1 MLSRI
6 WTISTFLSISRILLL
21 APLAYFLLSD
31 APNGHLWSAV
41 VMLTAGATD
50 FLDGYLARRLH
61 QVTDFGKIID
71 PVADKITVGIGTAML
86 VAVGLVPLWYVIV
99 VVSRD
104 MLILFGGIYIKSKKK
119 IITQSN
125 WPGKIAVSLVS
136 FVMLESV
143 LHTPA
148 LGMLREILVWS
159 SIVMMG
165 LSLYL
170 YVQRLFIGNSRA
182 GRSSS

>member
-1 MLSRI
+1 MLQRI
-6 WTISTFLSISRILLL
+6 WTISSFLSVSRIILL
-21 APLAYFLLSD
+21 APLAYFLFAD
-31 APNGHLWSAV
+31 IPHGHTWAAV
-41 VMLTAGATD
+41 VMLAAGATD

-71 PVADKITVGIGTAML
+71 PLADKITVGVGTAML
-86 VAVGLVPLWYVIV
+86 VADGLVPLWYVIV
-99 VVSRD
+99 VISRD
-104 MLILFGGIYIKSKKK
+104 ALILAGSIYITSKKK

-143 LHTPA
+143 LHTPSLDA
-148 LGMLREILVWS
+148 LREILIWS

-165 LSLYL
+165 VSLYI
-170 YVQRLFIGNSRA
+170 YVQRLFIGNSTV
-182 GRSSS
+182 

>member
-1 MLSRI
+1 MLRRI
-6 WTISTFLSISRILLL
+6 WTISSFLSISRILLL
-21 APLAYFLLSD
+21 APLAYFLFTD
-31 APNGHLWSAV
+31 VPHRHLWAAV
-41 VMLTAGATD
+41 VMLAAGATD

-71 PVADKITVGIGTAML
+71 PLADKITVGVGTAML
-86 VAVGLVPLWYVIV
+86 VMVGLVPLWYVIV

-104 MLILFGGIYIKSKKK
+104 ILILIGGIYIQSKKK

-125 WPGKIAVSLVS
+125 WPGKIAVSLVA

-143 LHTPA
+143 LHTA
-148 LGMLREILVWS
+148 TLDTFRDILVWS
-159 SIVMMG
+159 SILMMA

-170 YVQRLFIGNSRA
+170 YVQRLFIGTLHA
-182 GRSSS
+182 GRNSV